1 MSAEFSLAF
10 PLFKEKLQEF
20 TVSSSFG
27 SKTKEY
33 KRILEQ
39 IRSALPQQ
47 RELYLQKSPEFLQ
60 TVEKSLQ
67 AMEKIVSLHDEL
79 DQIFNMDE
87 EELGMFCDHDLKKVE
102 HVISKGLQEAA
113 NLLYE
118 FEKISRQGRKM
129 IEVLEDPFLSQGS

>member
-1 MSAEFSLAF
+1 MSSEFSLAF

-20 TVSSSFG
+20 RTSSSFD

-33 KRILEQ
+33 ENMLEQ

-47 RELYLQKSPEFLQ
+47 RELYLQKSPELLQ
-60 TVEKSLQ
+60 TVEKSLEAIQ
-67 AMEKIVSLHDEL
+67 KIVSLHNEL

-87 EELGMFCDHDLKKVE
+87 EELGSFCDYDLKKVE
-102 HVISKGLQEAA
+102 HVISKGLQEVA